1 MHLVRTSSF
10 LLGVLL
16 IIAILCSHTVYY
28 AATSDQHQCQC
39 CCSVPKQNYMTDYQR
54 GCWNN
59 VNTSENTTVEISVY
73 FTNVQR
79 VGEFFL
85 VKKFGTQVV

>member
-1 MHLVRTSSF
+1 
-10 LLGVLL
+10 
-16 IIAILCSHTVYY
+16 
-28 AATSDQHQCQC
+28 
-39 CCSVPKQNYMTDYQR
+39 MTDCQR